1 MKPINEIIKT
11 DEFRNQ
17 LFKAAL
23 CEFACKPEDGPAL
36 YYDSFV
42 SAAIIYHLRHSKRL
56 RNAGIDEVSLLNLKT
71 FISNLQDVDD
81 ETIDLLNDIYNRYR
95 LVAEKYQF
103 DEKIPF
109 KSIYTSYECEYP
121 MEVWMEMWEN
131 PEFKE
136 RFNQEKLIIVNELRP
151 IQDLIREL

>member
-11 DEFRNQ
+11 DEIRNQ

-23 CEFACKPEDGPAL
+23 SEFACKPEDGPAL

-42 SAAIIYHLRHSKRL
+42 SAAIIYHLRQSKRL

-95 LVAEKYQF
+95 LIAEKYQF
-103 DEKIPF
+103 DEKMPF
-109 KSIYTSYECEYP
+109 KSIYTL
-121 MEVWMEMWEN
+121 MDVKKMWEN

>member
-11 DEFRNQ
+11 DEIRNH
-17 LFKAAL
+17 LFEAAL
-23 CEFACKPEDGPAL
+23 SEFACKPEDGPSL

-71 FISNLQDVDD
+71 FISNLRDVDD

-95 LVAEKYQF
+95 LIAEKYQF
-103 DEKIPF
+103 DEKMSF
-109 KSIYTSYECEYP
+109 KSIYTL
-121 MEVWMEMWEN
+121 MDVKKMWEN

>member
-11 DEFRNQ
+11 DEIRNQ

-23 CEFACKPEDGPAL
+23 SEFACKPEDGPAL

-56 RNAGIDEVSLLNLKT
+56 RNAGIDEVSLLNLKV

-103 DEKIPF
+103 DEKMPF
-109 KSIYTSYECEYP
+109 KSIYTL
-121 MEVWMEMWEN
+121 MDVKKMWEN

>member
-11 DEFRNQ
+11 DELRNQ

-23 CEFACKPEDGPAL
+23 SEFACKPEDGPAL

-81 ETIDLLNDIYNRYR
+81 KTIDLLNDIYNRYR
-95 LVAEKYQF
+95 LIAEKYQF
-103 DEKIPF
+103 DEKMPF
-109 KSIYTSYECEYP
+109 KSIYTL
-121 MEVWMEMWEN
+121 MDVKKMWEN

>member
-11 DEFRNQ
+11 DEIRNQ

-42 SAAIIYHLRHSKRL
+42 SAAIIYHLRQSKRL

-95 LVAEKYQF
+95 LIAEKYQF
-103 DEKIPF
+103 DEKMPF
-109 KSIYTSYECEYP
+109 KSIYTL
-121 MEVWMEMWEN
+121 MDVKKMWEN

>member
-17 LFKAAL
+17 LFRAAL
-23 CEFACKPEDGPAL
+23 SDFACNPEDGPSL

-42 SAAIIYHLRHSKRL
+42 SAAIIYHLRQSKRL
-56 RNAGIDEVSLLNLKT
+56 RNAGRDEVSLLNLKT

-81 ETIDLLNDIYNRYR
+81 KTIDLLNDIYNRYC

-103 DEKIPF
+103 DEKMPF
-109 KSIYTSYECEYP
+109 KSIYTSYGCEKP
-121 MEVWMEMWEN
+121 MELWEN
-131 PEFKE
+131 SEFKE
-136 RFNQEKLIIVNELRP
+136 RFNQEKSIIVSELRP

>member
-11 DEFRNQ
+11 DELRNQ

-23 CEFACKPEDGPAL
+23 SEFACSPEDGPAL

-42 SAAIIYHLRHSKRL
+42 SAAIIYHLRQSKRL
-56 RNAGIDEVSLLNLKT
+56 RNAGRDEVSLLNLKT

-95 LVAEKYQF
+95 LIAEKYQF
-103 DEKIPF
+103 DEKMPF
-109 KSIYTSYECEYP
+109 KSIYTL
-121 MEVWMEMWEN
+121 MDVKKMWEN

-136 RFNQEKLIIVNELRP
+136 RFNQEKSIIVSELRP

>member
-11 DEFRNQ
+11 DEIRNQ

-23 CEFACKPEDGPAL
+23 SEFACKPEDGPAL

-42 SAAIIYHLRHSKRL
+42 SAAIIYHLRQSKRL
-56 RNAGIDEVSLLNLKT
+56 RNAGRDEVSLLNLKT

-103 DEKIPF
+103 DEKMPF
-109 KSIYTSYECEYP
+109 KSIYTL
-121 MEVWMEMWEN
+121 MDVKKMWEN

-136 RFNQEKLIIVNELRP
+136 RFNQEKSIIVSELRP

>member
-23 CEFACKPEDGPAL
+23 SEFACKPEDGPAL

-42 SAAIIYHLRHSKRL
+42 SAAIIYHLRQSKRL
-56 RNAGIDEVSLLNLKT
+56 RNAGRDEVSLLNLKT

-95 LVAEKYQF
+95 LIAEKYQF
-103 DEKIPF
+103 DEKMPF
-109 KSIYTSYECEYP
+109 KSIYTL
-121 MEVWMEMWEN
+121 MDVKKMWEN

>member
-11 DEFRNQ
+11 DELRNQ

-23 CEFACKPEDGPAL
+23 SEFACKPEDGPAL

-56 RNAGIDEVSLLNLKT
+56 RNAGRDKVSLLNLKT

-81 ETIDLLNDIYNRYR
+81 EMIDLLNDIYNRYR

-103 DEKIPF
+103 DEKMPF
-109 KSIYTSYECEYP
+109 KSIYTL
-121 MEVWMEMWEN
+121 MDVKKMLEN

>member
-11 DEFRNQ
+11 DELRNQ

-23 CEFACKPEDGPAL
+23 SEFACKPEDGPAL

-56 RNAGIDEVSLLNLKT
+56 RNAGRDEVSLLNLKT

-103 DEKIPF
+103 DEKMPF
-109 KSIYTSYECEYP
+109 KSIYTL
-121 MEVWMEMWEN
+121 MDVKKMWEN

>member
-11 DEFRNQ
+11 DEIRNQ

-23 CEFACKPEDGPAL
+23 CEFACNPEDGPAL

-42 SAAIIYHLRHSKRL
+42 SAAIIYHLRQSKRL

-95 LVAEKYQF
+95 LIAEKYQF
-103 DEKIPF
+103 DEKMPF
-109 KSIYTSYECEYP
+109 KSIYTL
-121 MEVWMEMWEN
+121 MDVKKMWEN

>member
-11 DEFRNQ
+11 DEIRNQ

-23 CEFACKPEDGPAL
+23 SEFACKPEDGPAL
-36 YYDSFV
+36 YYDPFV
-42 SAAIIYHLRHSKRL
+42 SAAIIYHLRQSKRL
-56 RNAGIDEVSLLNLKT
+56 HNAGIDEVSLLNLKT

-95 LVAEKYQF
+95 LIAEKYQF
-103 DEKIPF
+103 DEKMPF
-109 KSIYTSYECEYP
+109 KSIYTL
-121 MEVWMEMWEN
+121 MDVKKMWEN

>member
-11 DEFRNQ
+11 DEIRNQ

-23 CEFACKPEDGPAL
+23 SEFACSPEDGPAL

-95 LVAEKYQF
+95 LIAEKYQF
-103 DEKIPF
+103 DEKMPF
-109 KSIYTSYECEYP
+109 KSIYTL
-121 MEVWMEMWEN
+121 MDVKKMWEN

>member
-11 DEFRNQ
+11 DELRNQ

-23 CEFACKPEDGPAL
+23 SEFACKPEDGPAL

-95 LVAEKYQF
+95 LIAEKYQF
-103 DEKIPF
+103 DEKMPF
-109 KSIYTSYECEYP
+109 KSIYTL
-121 MEVWMEMWEN
+121 MDVKKMWEN

>member
-11 DEFRNQ
+11 DELRNQ

-23 CEFACKPEDGPAL
+23 SEFACKPEDGPAL

-42 SAAIIYHLRHSKRL
+42 SAAIIYHLRQSKRL
-56 RNAGIDEVSLLNLKT
+56 RNAGRDEVSLLNLKT

-103 DEKIPF
+103 DEKMPF
-109 KSIYTSYECEYP
+109 KSIYTL
-121 MEVWMEMWEN
+121 MDVKKMWEN

-136 RFNQEKLIIVNELRP
+136 RFNQEKSIIVSELRP

>member
-11 DEFRNQ
+11 DEIRNQ

-23 CEFACKPEDGPAL
+23 SEFACKPEDGPAL

-56 RNAGIDEVSLLNLKT
+56 RNAGRDEVSLLNLKT

-81 ETIDLLNDIYNRYR
+81 EMIDLLNDIYNRYR

-103 DEKIPF
+103 DEKMPF
-109 KSIYTSYECEYP
+109 KSIYTL
-121 MEVWMEMWEN
+121 MDVKKMWEN

>member
-11 DEFRNQ
+11 DEIRNQ

-23 CEFACKPEDGPAL
+23 SEFACKPEDGPAL

-71 FISNLQDVDD
+71 FINNLQDVDD

-103 DEKIPF
+103 DEKMPF
-109 KSIYTSYECEYP
+109 KSIYTL
-121 MEVWMEMWEN
+121 MDVKKMWEN

>member
-11 DEFRNQ
+11 DEIRNQ

-42 SAAIIYHLRHSKRL
+42 SAAIIYHLRYSKRL

-81 ETIDLLNDIYNRYR
+81 EMIDLLNDIYNRYR
-95 LVAEKYQF
+95 LIAEKYQF
-103 DEKIPF
+103 DEKMPF
-109 KSIYTSYECEYP
+109 KSIYTL
-121 MEVWMEMWEN
+121 MDIKKMWEN

>member
-11 DEFRNQ
+11 DEIRNQ

-23 CEFACKPEDGPAL
+23 SEFACKPEDGPAL

-42 SAAIIYHLRHSKRL
+42 SAAIIYHLRQSKRL
-56 RNAGIDEVSLLNLKT
+56 RNAGRDEVSLLNLKT

-95 LVAEKYQF
+95 LIAEKYQF
-103 DEKIPF
+103 DEKMPF
-109 KSIYTSYECEYP
+109 KSIYTL
-121 MEVWMEMWEN
+121 MDVKKMWEN

>member
-11 DEFRNQ
+11 DEIRNQ

-23 CEFACKPEDGPAL
+23 SEFACKPEDGPAL

-56 RNAGIDEVSLLNLKT
+56 RNAGRDEVSLLNLKT

-103 DEKIPF
+103 DEKMPF
-109 KSIYTSYECEYP
+109 KSIYTL
-121 MEVWMEMWEN
+121 MDVKKMWEN

-136 RFNQEKLIIVNELRP
+136 RFNQEKSIIVSELRP

>member
-11 DEFRNQ
+11 DELRNQ

-23 CEFACKPEDGPAL
+23 SEFACKPEDGPAL

-42 SAAIIYHLRHSKRL
+42 SAAIIYHLRQSKRL

-95 LVAEKYQF
+95 LIAEKYQF
-103 DEKIPF
+103 DEKMPF
-109 KSIYTSYECEYP
+109 KSIYTL
-121 MEVWMEMWEN
+121 MDVKKMWEN

-136 RFNQEKLIIVNELRP
+136 RFNQEKSIIVSELRP

>member
-23 CEFACKPEDGPAL
+23 CEFACSPEDGPAL

-95 LVAEKYQF
+95 LIAEKYQF
-103 DEKIPF
+103 DEKMPF
-109 KSIYTSYECEYP
+109 KSIYTL
-121 MEVWMEMWEN
+121 MDVKKMWEN